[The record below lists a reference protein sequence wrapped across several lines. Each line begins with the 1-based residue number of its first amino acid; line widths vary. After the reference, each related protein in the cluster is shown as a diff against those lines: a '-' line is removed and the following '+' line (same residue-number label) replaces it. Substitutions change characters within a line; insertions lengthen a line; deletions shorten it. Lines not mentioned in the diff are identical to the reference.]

1 MIVMV
6 GSNGRVGT
14 AEHRR
19 PGRDQ
24 EGERIGVNDDFW
36 DDLLG
41 HIRHQELVPVAGPD
55 VTVVNV
61 GDTEQTFTTLIGQ
74 RLAERYRLPVSPGM
88 RTMGEAVAEVLRE
101 RGRDEVDRVY
111 RVINDIIEDYPVPGD
126 ALRDLA
132 AIADLRLFVS
142 TTPDRLLARAV
153 NDVRFEGR
161 EVAREVAFSPSQP
174 AIQRSRNAQAAA
186 ATDTVVLNLFGQAA
200 PTSEYAIHEEDRLEW
215 VHALQSDAASLP
227 DWLAHRL
234 KHQPML
240 FIGCEIPDWLGRFL
254 LRMSSQSRLSLERD
268 QQFFFVGN
276 SISREPTLSNFFAT
290 YCRKTLVQQLDME
303 PTAFVSELHA
313 RWEKMNAA
321 RPRPAVPTLGTGA
334 GPGLASRLAADAPS
348 IFISYMREDADAA
361 RRLCDAITG
370 LGGDVWFD
378 ERQIAPGDAWEQEVL
393 TRIRSGVRLFVPV
406 ISANTEAEDE
416 GYVFRE
422 WVEAATRSLSI
433 MGRRFIVPVVI
444 DSDYGGDT
452 SRYRRIPETFG
463 HLHFG
468 RAPGG
473 EPDAGLLDVLTT
485 EIRAMRRT
493 NAA

>member
-1 MIVMV
+1 M
-6 GSNGRVGT
+6 
-14 AEHRR
+14 
-19 PGRDQ
+19 
-24 EGERIGVNDDFW
+24 GVNDNEVFW
-36 DDLLG
+36 EDLLS
-41 HIRHQELVPVAGPD
+41 HIRQQVLIAVVGPD
-55 VTVVNV
+55 LTVVNV
-61 GDTEQTFTTLIGQ
+61 GDAEQTLTTIVGQ
-74 RLAERYRLPVSPGM
+74 RLAERYQLTIPPGA
-88 RTMGEAVAEVLRE
+88 TTGDAVAAFLQE
-101 RGRDEVDRVY
+101 RGPDELERLY
-111 RVINDIIEDYPVPGD
+111 RVINDIITDLDPAPGD
-126 ALRDLA
+126 SLRDLA
-132 AIADLRLFVS
+132 TIEDLRLFAS
-142 TTPDRLLARAV
+142 TTPDRLLAKAV
-153 NDVRFEGR
+153 NDVRFKGNPRTR
-161 EVAREVAFSPSQP
+161 ELSFSPNQSTSEQSQNAEP
-174 AIQRSRNAQAAA
+174 AEK
-186 ATDTVVLNLFGQAA
+186 TDTVILNLFGQAA
-200 PTSEYAIHEEDRLEW
+200 STPQYAIHDEDRLEW
-215 VHALQSDAASLP
+215 LHALLTDAASLP
-227 DWLAHRL
+227 DWLASPL

-276 SISREPTLSNFFAT
+276 SISREPTLSKFFAT

-303 PTAFVSELHA
+303 PTAFVSELRA

-321 RPRPAVPTLGTGA
+321 RPRPAVATVGTGA
-334 GPGLASRLAADAPS
+334 GTGVASRLAADVPS

-361 RRLCDAITG
+361 RRLYDAITG

-422 WVEAATRSLSI
+422 WVEAANRSLSI

-468 RAPGG
+468 RAPAG
-473 EPDAGLLDVLTT
+473 EPDAGLIDVLTT